1 MTIPKSDF
9 INVLQSR
16 GYIHQCTDLAALD
29 EMAAKETVTA
39 YIGFD
44 CTAPSLHIGNLIGI
58 MMLRRLQQTGH
69 QPIALIGGGTTKVG
83 DPSGKDEGRKLLTQ
97 EQINSNKAGIRKVFD
112 KFLHFGSGPKDALMV
127 DNDDWLSNLHYI
139 EFLRQYGPHFT
150 INRMLTFDS
159 VRLRLDREQP
169 LTFLEFNYMLL
180 QAYDFVELFRRYGCR
195 LQMGGSDQWGNIV
208 NGVELGRR
216 VENAE
221 LFGLTT
227 PLLTTSSGAKMG
239 KTAQGAVWLNSE
251 MLSPYEYWQF
261 WRNAE
266 DADVGRF
273 LKLFTDLPLDEIAR
287 LEALAGAEINDA
299 KVVLA
304 TEATA
309 LVHGREAAEEASE
322 TARRTF
328 SEGAAAEGLPTV
340 EVPVAEIEAGI
351 GVLSAFVKAGLAS
364 SNGEA
369 RRLIQ
374 GGGAKVND
382 AAVADERATL
392 SASDVNKD
400 GAIKLSLGKKRHV
413 LIRPV

>member
-1 MTIPKSDF
+1 
-9 INVLQSR
+9 
-16 GYIHQCTDLAALD
+16 
-29 EMAAKETVTA
+29 
-39 YIGFD
+39 
-44 CTAPSLHIGNLIGI
+44 
-58 MMLRRLQQTGH
+58 
-69 QPIALIGGGTTKVG
+69 
-83 DPSGKDEGRKLLTQ
+83 
-97 EQINSNKAGIRKVFD
+97 
-112 KFLHFGSGPKDALMV
+112 
-127 DNDDWLSNLHYI
+127 
-139 EFLRQYGPHFT
+139 
-150 INRMLTFDS
+150 
-159 VRLRLDREQP
+159 
-169 LTFLEFNYMLL
+169 
-180 QAYDFVELFRRYGCR
+180 
-195 LQMGGSDQWGNIV
+195 
-208 NGVELGRR
+208 
-216 VENAE
+216 
-221 LFGLTT
+221 
-227 PLLTTSSGAKMG
+227 MG